1 MRLALAVAAAIGAA
15 GCDRCASWE
24 ADVAGLRTLERLDPA
39 AMAAQAIARGD
50 FSVLAVND
58 EAEPVPGIAD
68 QECALTR
75 IRKRV
80 IDPTPDA
87 LCTAEHYRLKRA
99 AALYAE
105 RYNAV
110 IRDFRRSK
118 ELPSCDAAG
127 GR

>member
-1 MRLALAVAAAIGAA
+1 MDIRLALAVTAGIIVA

-24 ADVAGLRTLERLDPA
+24 ADVESLRVLERLDPTE
-39 AMAAQAIARGD
+39 MARQAIARGD

-58 EAEPVPGIAD
+58 EAEPVPGIRD

-80 IDPTPDA
+80 IDPTPES
-87 LCTAEHYRLKRA
+87 LCTPEHYRLKRA
-99 AALYAE
+99 AAVYAE

-118 ELPSCDAAG
+118 DLPSCDG
-127 GR
+127 